1 MKFMQEKGEVEK
13 TISDKE
19 RAGLF
24 NQFLRWQKGQR

>member
-1 MKFMQEKGEVEK
+1 MEFMQEKGEVEK